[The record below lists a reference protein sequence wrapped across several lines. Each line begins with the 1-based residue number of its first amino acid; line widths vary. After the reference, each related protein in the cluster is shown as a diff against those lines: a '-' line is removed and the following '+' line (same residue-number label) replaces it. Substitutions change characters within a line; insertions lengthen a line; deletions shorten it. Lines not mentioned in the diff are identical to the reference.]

1 MVWPAVIAG
10 AAGWLGGKSSSGAIE
25 LFTKKEYDS
34 TQTTI
39 TNANT
44 YSTNVSKVF
53 DIQYNIASEG
63 STVSTKKEQAVAV
76 SPAIAPTVSVSPT
89 TAQGSPL
96 GGGGGGGIDY
106 LTLAIIGGVAWYFLG
121 GKKK

>member
-1 MVWPAVIAG
+1 MVLPAIVAG
-10 AAGWLGGKSSSGAIE
+10 AIGLAGGLLGSGNPE
-25 LFTKKEYDS
+25 FFTKKEYNS
-34 TQTTI
+34 TQITT